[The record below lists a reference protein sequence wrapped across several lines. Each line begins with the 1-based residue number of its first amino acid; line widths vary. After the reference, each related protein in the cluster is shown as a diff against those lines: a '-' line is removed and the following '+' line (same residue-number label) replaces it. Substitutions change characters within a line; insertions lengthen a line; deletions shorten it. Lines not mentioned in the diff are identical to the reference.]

1 MTVELDYEAVRWA
14 NAAVTLGGA
23 DDGKQE
29 RFGRQALARLVSLHD
44 HGPEV
49 VGRTFA
55 SMSSEAKVLVLLL
68 AVGHLHALTVP
79 TPADEGNAFP

>member
-1 MTVELDYEAVRWA
+1 MIEADQEAVRWA

-23 DDGKQE
+23 DDGKQA

-55 SMSSEAKVLVLLL
+55 SMSSEAKVLLLLL
-68 AVGHLHALTVP
+68 AVQHLHALTVP
-79 TPADEGNAFP
+79 AQADDGDGLL